1 MNHFSPRT
9 LALSGVLIALNVVLS
24 RLVSIPLGTTLRI
37 SVAQVPVI
45 LAGIWFGPLIGGLTG
60 MIGDM
65 IGTAINGYA
74 PNPFILVSA
83 TCVGIIP
90 ALLAPYIRKNAANSF
105 YRFLRFL
112 PVIALTMLITSQ
124 GLTTLGLS
132 VMYGMPFE
140 ATFLTRLPQSLFL
153 CTTNSCLC
161 ALIYDRVRAEQFDL
175 A

>member
-1 MNHFSPRT
+1 MNHFTSRT

-24 RLVSIPLGTTLRI
+24 RFVSIPVGNSLRI
-37 SVAQVPVI
+37 SVAQIPVI
-45 LAGIWFGPLIGGLTG
+45 LAGIWFGPVIGGLTG
-60 MIGDM
+60 MIGDL

-74 PNPFILVSA
+74 PNPFITFSA
-83 TCVGIIP
+83 TLVGVIP
-90 ALLAPYIRKNAANSF
+90 ALLAPYIRKNAENSF
-105 YRFLRFL
+105 NRFLRFL

-132 VMYGMPFE
+132 VMYGMPFA

-153 CTTNSCLC
+153 CVINSFLC
-161 ALIYDRVRAEQFDL
+161 ALIYDRVRAERFGL